1 MELPMFGEMVEVDK
15 ALLSTQDKFLAR
27 VAIYSLRS
35 LKQIAEE
42 SGEAIEDIS
51 PQQVLAW
58 VEEDD
63 NIQQQIEDKEAFQMF
78 FTQLV
83 MSSLKPLTRIA
94 ADEGEAIADL
104 TIPQVIAWFEQD
116 AKLRLEQK

>member
-1 MELPMFGEMVEVDK
+1 MELPMLGEMVEVDR

-35 LKQIAEE
+35 LKQIAED
-42 SGEAIEDIS
+42 SGQAIEAIS

-58 VEEDD
+58 VEADET
-63 NIQQQIEDKEAFQMF
+63 IQQEVEDKEAFQMF

-94 ADEGEAIADL
+94 ADEREAIADL
-104 TIPQVIAWFEQD
+104 TIPQVVAWFEKD

>member
-58 VEEDD
+58 VEEDE

-94 ADEGEAIADL
+94 TDEGEAIADL
-104 TIPQVIAWFEQD
+104 TIPQVIAWFEKD
-116 AKLRLEQK
+116 AKLRLDQK